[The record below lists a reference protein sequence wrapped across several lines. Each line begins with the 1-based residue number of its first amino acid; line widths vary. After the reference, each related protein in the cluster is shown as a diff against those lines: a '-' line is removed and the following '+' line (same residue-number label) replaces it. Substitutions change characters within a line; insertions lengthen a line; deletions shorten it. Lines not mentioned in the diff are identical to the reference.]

1 VETILRIASVPR
13 LEDSRGETIS
23 EVMRAWGAA
32 LRVARVASFNKKQA
46 NRNQA
51 YRVDIYS
58 KHLSTTSSRARA
70 WVQSIIVQNLVD
82 HNMWSAGAPT
92 TDFVFEWHNAYN
104 DDECVDVSI
113 IEADHAGGEESGDA
127 PTLF

>member
-1 VETILRIASVPR
+1 METILRIASVPR
-13 LEDSRGETIS
+13 LEDGRGETIS

-70 WVQSIIVQNLVD
+70 WVQSIICLLYTSPSPRD
-82 HNMWSAGAPT
+82 RTRSRMPSSA
-92 TDFVFEWHNAYN
+92 
-104 DDECVDVSI
+104 
-113 IEADHAGGEESGDA
+113 
-127 PTLF
+127 